1 MTRWVAWAGV
11 VRCPCVGDQ
20 IMRTDELDFE
30 LPPELIAQTPTEN
43 RGESRLLHYQRATG
57 AIAHRMFTEL
67 PGLLRGGDLLVF
79 NDARVIPARF
89 VLRKETGGW
98 VEGLF

>member
-1 MTRWVAWAGV
+1 
-11 VRCPCVGDQ
+11 
-20 IMRTDELDFE
+20 MRTDELDFE
-30 LPPELIAQTPTEN
+30 LPPELIAQLPTEK

-89 VLRKETGGW
+89 VLRKAALVRATAGEGG
-98 VEGLF
+98 GRLSSIDCASPR